1 MIWHSNTYF
10 KSHKWK
16 TKQNLCFHHKIS
28 FQPQKHFLSRSKLSQ
43 LVKLKVYLTGK
54 LREYKGPGKEATFG
68 NAEYEITDH
77 YFNILESKSS
87 LELYNTSFVEIL
99 IKSNLLTQME
109 VSWE

>member
-1 MIWHSNTYF
+1 MIWHSNIYF

-16 TKQNLCFHHKIS
+16 TKQNLCFQHKIS

-43 LVKLKVYLTGK
+43 LVKLCILQGN
-54 LREYKGPGKEATFG
+54 REYKGPGKEATFG